1 MNILYIGFYELPD
14 KDAAANRVINNGK
27 IFRDIGYNVSFIDEK
42 RYGVNLNV
50 LLNKCIIDE
59 MTVWSTLRPNT
70 FINYLKKMTSITNIK
85 KVVRQYDK
93 IDLIIAYNYPSIA
106 LLRLKLFCNMNNIKL
121 ISDCTEWYSGNEY
134 NFPKN
139 LLSAMD
145 STFRMRIVNKMLD
158 GIICISDYLKNY
170 YKECNTIKI
179 PPLIDASDKIWNQ
192 KNFDWDVNKL
202 NLIYAGNPGKN
213 KENILPIIQSIH
225 KSINKSSIVFRI
237 VGITKS
243 QFLELYPDKVKLI
256 NDLKDSLIF
265 YGRISHTETAKMISS
280 SDYMVFIR
288 EKNRVTMAGFSTKF
302 VEAVTCGTAVITTD
316 TSDLKNIINKNKCG
330 NIVNNEKELNDFLN
344 SDFEI
349 LKIKAKFENRF
360 LFDYKNYMIDLH
372 DWINDLI

>member
-50 LLNKCIIDE
+50 LLNKYIIDE

>member
-14 KDAAANRVINNGK
+14 KDAAANRVINNAK

-42 RYGVNLNV
+42 RYGVHLNV

-85 KVVRQYDK
+85 KVVGQYDK
-93 IDLIIAYNYPSIA
+93 INIIIAYNYPSIA
-106 LLRLKLFCNMNNIKL
+106 LLRLKLFCNLNNIKL
-121 ISDCTEWYSGNEY
+121 ISDCTEWYSGKEY
-134 NFPKN
+134 KFPKN
-139 LLSAMD
+139 LLSAAD

-158 GIICISDYLKNY
+158 GIICISDYLKTY

-179 PPLIDASDKIWNQ
+179 PPLVDASDKIWNQ
-192 KNFDWDVNKL
+192 KNFDWDNNKL
-202 NLIYAGNPGKN
+202 NLVYAGNPGKN
-213 KENILPIIQSIH
+213 KENIIPIIQSIH
-225 KSINKSSIVFRI
+225 NSINKSSIVFRI
-237 VGITKS
+237 VGITES
-243 QFLELYPDKVKLI
+243 QFLELYPDKLELI

-265 YGRISHTETAKMISS
+265 YGRISHSETAKIISS
-280 SDYMVFIR
+280 SDYMIFIR

-316 TSDLKNIINKNKCG
+316 TSDLKNIIIKNKCG

-344 SDFEI
+344 GDLEI
-349 LKIKAKFENRF
+349 LKMKAKFENRF
-360 LFDYKNYMIDLH
+360 LFDYKNYTIDLH
-372 DWINDLI
+372 DWINNLI